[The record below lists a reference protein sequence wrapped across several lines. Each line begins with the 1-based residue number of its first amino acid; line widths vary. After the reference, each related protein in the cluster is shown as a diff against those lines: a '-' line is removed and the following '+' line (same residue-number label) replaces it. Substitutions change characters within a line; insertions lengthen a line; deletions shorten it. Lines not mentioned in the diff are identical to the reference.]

1 MKPTVIGII
10 KDANGISDII
20 ASMLAYIEING
31 STNANYKDW
40 KFEYDNRMMY
50 DLDTNYTIYDIDKIL
65 KSITQNVFG
74 VNFTI
79 WENNIKKY
87 NIKYVYDIKQN
98 IYINSDRIDNINQH
112 IIPDNYLNSI
122 CKIKEYFIDTDK
134 NNCVTIKGLCNILE
148 TFLNETIEK
157 DFLYKRLFREIER
170 DIKFHPFK
178 VIANIDKD
186 KSNLVTNWIQSSNS
200 FTGEVL
206 QINPFDAD
214 EPCSKDNLSSEE
226 CFNLFYRILNYY
238 KQWI

>member
-50 DLDTNYTIYDIDKIL
+50 DLDPNHTICDIDKIL
-65 KSITQNVFG
+65 KSMVQNVFG
-74 VNFTI
+74 VNFAI

-112 IIPDNYLNSI
+112 VIPDNNLNNI

-170 DIKFHPFK
+170 DIKFRPFK

-214 EPCSKDNLSSEE
+214 EPCSKDNLNSEE

>member
-50 DLDTNYTIYDIDKIL
+50 DLDPNHTICDIDKIL

-74 VNFTI
+74 VNFAI

-112 IIPDNYLNSI
+112 VISDNYLNSI

-170 DIKFHPFK
+170 DIKFYPFK

-214 EPCSKDNLSSEE
+214 EPCSKDNLNNEE

>member
-50 DLDTNYTIYDIDKIL
+50 DLDPNHTICDIDKIL

-74 VNFTI
+74 VNFAI

-112 IIPDNYLNSI
+112 VIPDNYLNSI
-122 CKIKEYFIDTDK
+122 CKIKEYFINTDK

-206 QINPFDAD
+206 QINPFDVD
-214 EPCSKDNLSSEE
+214 EPCKDSLNSEE

>member
-1 MKPTVIGII
+1 MKSTVIGII

-20 ASMLAYIEING
+20 ASMLAYIRING

-50 DLDTNYTIYDIDKIL
+50 DLDPNYTICDIEKIL
-65 KSITQNVFG
+65 KSLAQNVFG

-98 IYINSDRIDNINQH
+98 ICINSDIIDNINQH
-112 IIPDNYLNSI
+112 IVPDNDLNSI
-122 CKIKEYFIDTDK
+122 CKIKEYFINTNK

-178 VIANIDKD
+178 VIANIDKN

-200 FTGEVL
+200 FTGDVL
-206 QINPFDAD
+206 QINPFDID
-214 EPCSKDNLSSEE
+214 EPCSKDNLNSEE

>member
-40 KFEYDNRMMY
+40 KFEYDNRMVY
-50 DLDTNYTIYDIDKIL
+50 DLDPNHTICDIDKIL
-65 KSITQNVFG
+65 KSIAQNVFG

-98 IYINSDRIDNINQH
+98 ICVNSDRIDNINQH

-157 DFLYKRLFREIER
+157 DFIYKRLFREIER
-170 DIKFHPFK
+170 DIKFYPFK

-206 QINPFDAD
+206 QINPFDTD
-214 EPCSKDNLSSEE
+214 EHCSTDNLNNEE

>member
-10 KDANGISDII
+10 KDANGISNII

-50 DLDTNYTIYDIDKIL
+50 DLDPNYTIYDIDKIL
-65 KSITQNVFG
+65 KSMVQNVFG

-112 IIPDNYLNSI
+112 VIPDNYLNNI
-122 CKIKEYFIDTDK
+122 CKIKEYFINTDK
-134 NNCVTIKGLCNILE
+134 NNCVTIKGLCNIIE
-148 TFLNETIEK
+148 TFFNETIEK

-206 QINPFDAD
+206 QINPFDVD
-214 EPCSKDNLSSEE
+214 EPCKDSLNSEE

>member
-50 DLDTNYTIYDIDKIL
+50 DLDPNHTICDIDKIL
-65 KSITQNVFG
+65 KSIAQNVFG
-74 VNFTI
+74 VNFSI
-79 WENNIKKY
+79 WKNNIKKY

-98 IYINSDRIDNINQH
+98 ICINSDRIDNINQH
-112 IIPDNYLNSI
+112 VIPDNYLNSI

-134 NNCVTIKGLCNILE
+134 NNCVTIKGLCNIIE

-170 DIKFHPFK
+170 DIKFYPFK

-186 KSNLVTNWIQSSNS
+186 KSNLVTNWIQNSNS
-200 FTGEVL
+200 FTGDVL
-206 QINPFDAD
+206 QINPFDID
-214 EPCSKDNLSSEE
+214 ESYSKDNLNNEE

>member
-1 MKPTVIGII
+1 MKPIVIGII
-10 KDANGISDII
+10 KDANGISDIV

-31 STNANYKDW
+31 STNVNYKDW
-40 KFEYDNRMMY
+40 KFKYDNHMMY
-50 DLDTNYTIYDIDKIL
+50 DLDPNYIIYDIDKIL
-65 KSITQNVFG
+65 KSIAQNVFG

-79 WENNIKKY
+79 WKNNIKKY

-98 IYINSDRIDNINQH
+98 ICVNSDRIDNINQH
-112 IIPDNYLNSI
+112 IIPDDYLNSI
-122 CKIKEYFIDTDK
+122 CKIKEYFINTDK

-186 KSNLVTNWIQSSNS
+186 KTNLVINWIQSSNS
-200 FTGEVL
+200 FTGDVL
-206 QINPFDAD
+206 KINTFNID
-214 EPCSKDNLSSEE
+214 EPCSKDNLNNEV

-238 KQWI
+238 KQWV

>member
-20 ASMLAYIEING
+20 TSMLAYIEING

-50 DLDTNYTIYDIDKIL
+50 DLDPNYTIYDIDKIL
-65 KSITQNVFG
+65 KSMVQNVFG

-98 IYINSDRIDNINQH
+98 ICVNSDRIDNINQH

-122 CKIKEYFIDTDK
+122 YKIKEYFIDTNK

-170 DIKFHPFK
+170 DIKFYPFK

-186 KSNLVTNWIQSSNS
+186 KSNIVTSWIQSSNS

-206 QINPFDAD
+206 QINPFDVD
-214 EPCSKDNLSSEE
+214 EPCKDSLNSEE

>member
-40 KFEYDNRMMY
+40 KFEYDNRKIY
-50 DLDTNYTIYDIDKIL
+50 DLDSNYIIYDIDKIL
-65 KSITQNVFG
+65 KSMVQNVFG

-79 WENNIKKY
+79 WKNNIKKHS
-87 NIKYVYDIKQN
+87 IKYVYDIKQN
-98 IYINSDRIDNINQH
+98 IYINSDKIDNINHH
-112 IIPDNYLNSI
+112 IIPDNYLNGI
-122 CKIKEYFIDTDK
+122 YKIKECFINTYK

-157 DFLYKRLFREIER
+157 DFLYKRLFREIEI
-170 DIKFHPFK
+170 DIKFYPFK

-206 QINPFDAD
+206 QINTFDTD
-214 EPCSKDNLSSEE
+214 KLCSKDKLNIEE
-226 CFNLFYRILNYY
+226 YFNLFYRILNYY

>member
-31 STNANYKDW
+31 STNVNYKDW
-40 KFEYDNRMMY
+40 KFEYDNSMMY
-50 DLDTNYTIYDIDKIL
+50 DLDPNHTICDIDKIL
-65 KSITQNVFG
+65 KLITQNVFG

-87 NIKYVYDIKQN
+87 NINYVYDVKQN
-98 IYINSDRIDNINQH
+98 IFINSDRIDNINQH
-112 IIPDNYLNSI
+112 VIHDNYLNSI

-186 KSNLVTNWIQSSNS
+186 KSNLVINWIQSSNS
-200 FTGEVL
+200 FTGDVL
-206 QINPFDAD
+206 QINPFDID
-214 EPCSKDNLSSEE
+214 EPYSKDNLNNEE

>member
-50 DLDTNYTIYDIDKIL
+50 DLDPNHTICDIDKIL

-87 NIKYVYDIKQN
+87 NINYVYNIKQN
-98 IYINSDRIDNINQH
+98 IFINSDRIDNINQH
-112 IIPDNYLNSI
+112 VVHDNYLNSI

-186 KSNLVTNWIQSSNS
+186 KSNLVINWIQSSNS
-200 FTGEVL
+200 FTGDVL
-206 QINPFDAD
+206 QINPFDID
-214 EPCSKDNLSSEE
+214 EPYSKDNLNSEE

>member
-10 KDANGISDII
+10 KDANDISDII

-40 KFEYDNRMMY
+40 KFKYDNRMIY
-50 DLDTNYTIYDIDKIL
+50 DLDPNHTICDIDKIL

-74 VNFTI
+74 VNFAI

-87 NIKYVYDIKQN
+87 NINYVYDVKQN
-98 IYINSDRIDNINQH
+98 ICINSDRIDNINQH

-170 DIKFHPFK
+170 DIKFYPFK
-178 VIANIDKD
+178 VIANINKD

-206 QINPFDAD
+206 QINTFNTD
-214 EPCSKDNLSSEE
+214 EPCSKDNLNSEE

>member
-50 DLDTNYTIYDIDKIL
+50 DLDPNYTIYDIDKIL
-65 KSITQNVFG
+65 KSMVQNVFG

-112 IIPDNYLNSI
+112 VIPDNYLNSI
-122 CKIKEYFIDTDK
+122 YKIKEYFIDTDK

-157 DFLYKRLFREIER
+157 DFLYKRFFREIER

-178 VIANIDKD
+178 VITNIDKD

-206 QINPFDAD
+206 QINPFDVD
-214 EPCSKDNLSSEE
+214 EPCKDSLNSEE

>member
-50 DLDTNYTIYDIDKIL
+50 DLDPNYTIYDIDKIL

-74 VNFTI
+74 VNFAI

-112 IIPDNYLNSI
+112 VISDNYLNSI

-170 DIKFHPFK
+170 DIKFHHFK

-206 QINPFDAD
+206 QINPFDVD
-214 EPCSKDNLSSEE
+214 EPCKDSLNSEE

>member
-10 KDANGISDII
+10 KDADGISDII
-20 ASMLAYIEING
+20 ASMLAYIGING
-31 STNANYKDW
+31 VTNANYKDW
-40 KFEYDNRMMY
+40 KFEYNNRMMY
-50 DLDTNYTIYDIDKIL
+50 DLDPNHTICDIEKIL
-65 KSITQNVFG
+65 KSLAQNVFG

-98 IYINSDRIDNINQH
+98 ICVNSDIIDNINQH

-122 CKIKEYFIDTDK
+122 CKIKEYFINTDK
-134 NNCVTIKGLCNILE
+134 NNCVTIKGLCNIIE

-170 DIKFHPFK
+170 DIKFHSFK
-178 VIANIDKD
+178 VITNIDKN
-186 KSNLVTNWIQSSNS
+186 KSNLVINWIQNANS
-200 FTGEVL
+200 FTGDVL
-206 QINPFDAD
+206 QINSFDTD
-214 EPCSKDNLSSEE
+214 ESYNKYNFNSEE
-226 CFNLFYRILNYY
+226 CFNLFYKILNYY

>member
-1 MKPTVIGII
+1 MKPAVIGII

-50 DLDTNYTIYDIDKIL
+50 DLDPNHTICDIDKIL

-74 VNFTI
+74 VNFAI

-98 IYINSDRIDNINQH
+98 ICINSDRIDNINQH

-122 CKIKEYFIDTDK
+122 CKIKEYFINTDK

-170 DIKFHPFK
+170 DIKFYSFK

-206 QINPFDAD
+206 QINPFDVD
-214 EPCSKDNLSSEE
+214 EPCKDSLNSEE

>member
-40 KFEYDNRMMY
+40 IFEHNNRMVY
-50 DLDTNYTIYDIDKIL
+50 DLNPNYTIYDIEKIL
-65 KSITQNVFG
+65 KSIAQNVFG

-87 NIKYVYDIKQN
+87 NINYVYDIKQN
-98 IYINSDRIDNINQH
+98 ICINSDRIDNINQH

-122 CKIKEYFIDTDK
+122 CKIKEYFINTDK

-170 DIKFHPFK
+170 DIKFYSFK

-206 QINPFDAD
+206 QINPFDIN
-214 EPCSKDNLSSEE
+214 EPYSKDNLNSEE

>member
-50 DLDTNYTIYDIDKIL
+50 DLDPNHTICDIDKIL
-65 KSITQNVFG
+65 KSMAQNVFG

-98 IYINSDRIDNINQH
+98 ICVNSDIIDNINQY
-112 IIPDNYLNSI
+112 IIPDNNLNNI
-122 CKIKEYFIDTDK
+122 CKIKEYFIDTNK

-170 DIKFHPFK
+170 DIKFYPFK

-206 QINPFDAD
+206 QINPFDAY
-214 EPCSKDNLSSEE
+214 EPCSKDNLNSEE

>member
-10 KDANGISDII
+10 KDANGINDII

-40 KFEYDNRMMY
+40 KFEYDNRNIY
-50 DLDTNYTIYDIDKIL
+50 DLDSNHTVYDIEKIL
-65 KSITQNVFG
+65 KSIAQNVFG

-87 NIKYVYDIKQN
+87 NINYVYDIKQN
-98 IYINSDRIDNINQH
+98 IYINSDRIDNINHH

-122 CKIKEYFIDTDK
+122 YKIKECFINTDK

-157 DFLYKRLFREIER
+157 DFLYKRLFREIEI
-170 DIKFHPFK
+170 DIKFYPFK

-206 QINPFDAD
+206 QINTFDTD
-214 EPCSKDNLSSEE
+214 KLCSKDKLNSEE
-226 CFNLFYRILNYY
+226 YFNLFYRILNYY

>member
-50 DLDTNYTIYDIDKIL
+50 DLDPNYTIYDIDKIL

-87 NIKYVYDIKQN
+87 NINYVYDIKQN

-134 NNCVTIKGLCNILE
+134 NNCVTIKGLCNIIE

-170 DIKFHPFK
+170 DIKFYPFK

-186 KSNLVTNWIQSSNS
+186 KSNLVINWIQSSNS

-206 QINPFDAD
+206 QINPFDID
-214 EPCSKDNLSSEE
+214 EPCSKDNLNNEE

>member
-50 DLDTNYTIYDIDKIL
+50 DLDPNYTIYDIDKIL
-65 KSITQNVFG
+65 KSMVQNAFG
-74 VNFTI
+74 VNFAI

-87 NIKYVYDIKQN
+87 NIKFVYDIKQN

-112 IIPDNYLNSI
+112 VIPDNYLNSI
-122 CKIKEYFIDTDK
+122 YKIKEYFIDTDK

-157 DFLYKRLFREIER
+157 DFLYKRLFREIEM
-170 DIKFHPFK
+170 DIRFRPFK

-206 QINPFDAD
+206 QINPFDVD
-214 EPCSKDNLSSEE
+214 EPCKDSLNSEE